1 MTDNTKLKED
11 IAVAKNDIATIKD
24 NQKEQK
30 EKLDQIIQMLD
41 SRFVT
46 RAELR
51 ISQYVVG
58 LVISIVTFALLMKDH
73 LK

>member
-46 RAELR
+46 RAELK
-51 ISQYVVG
+51 ITQWVFG
-58 LVISIVTFALLMKDH
+58 FVISAVALYLNFSNHIK
-73 LK
+73 